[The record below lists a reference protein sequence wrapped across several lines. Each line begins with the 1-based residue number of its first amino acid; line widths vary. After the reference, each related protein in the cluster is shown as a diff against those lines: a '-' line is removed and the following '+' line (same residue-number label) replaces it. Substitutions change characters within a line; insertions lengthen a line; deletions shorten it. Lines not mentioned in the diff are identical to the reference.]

1 MKTLSIVLAVLGMAL
16 TPLAEAAVKNIV
28 LVHGAF
34 ADGSGWRPVATI
46 LERDGYTVYVVQEP
60 LTSWD
65 ADLAA
70 TRNVLDRAGPC
81 VLVAH
86 SWGGMIITEVGDR
99 PSVRSLVYVA
109 AFEPDVGETAGA
121 LQAKNPPAGGQSVV
135 PSGGGFVYVNPAA
148 FDKDFAAGVPEATA
162 HFMAISQVP
171 IAADSFGAK
180 VTVAAWSKKPSF
192 AVIPSKDRQIN
203 PGPRTIHGQQSQVR
217 DARAPRKPRDISSAP
232 QGGRGAYRKGGPD
245 GEMTSGSRALIPME
259 EQRKS
264 LQRIRHSYPIVI
276 KGEQDMKT
284 ARLLLESFWCAEQ
297 RGRGGASQSK
307 SSFKPYR
314 GFHHVDK

>member
-1 MKTLSIVLAVLGMAL
+1 MKTLWIVLAVLATAL
-16 TPLAEAAVKNIV
+16 TQPAEAGVKNIV
-28 LVHGAF
+28 IVHGAF
-34 ADGSGWRPVATI
+34 ADGSGWRPIATI
-46 LERDGYTVYVVQEP
+46 LEHDGYTVYVVQEP

-121 LQAKNPPAGGQSVV
+121 LQAKTPPAGGQSVV

-148 FDKDFAAGVPEATA
+148 FAKDFAAGVPKATA
-162 HFMAISQVP
+162 HFMEISQVP

-203 PGPRTIHGQQSQVR
+203 PDLERFM
-217 DARAPRKPRDISSAP
+217 A
-232 QGGRGAYRKGGPD
+232 
-245 GEMTSGSRALIPME
+245 SRA
-259 EQRKS
+259 KS
-264 LQRIRHSYPIVI
+264 GTLELPGSHIIFLLHPKEIAAFIEKAAQ
-276 KGEQDMKT
+276 T
-284 ARLLLESFWCAEQ
+284 AN
-297 RGRGGASQSK
+297 
-307 SSFKPYR
+307 
-314 GFHHVDK
+314 